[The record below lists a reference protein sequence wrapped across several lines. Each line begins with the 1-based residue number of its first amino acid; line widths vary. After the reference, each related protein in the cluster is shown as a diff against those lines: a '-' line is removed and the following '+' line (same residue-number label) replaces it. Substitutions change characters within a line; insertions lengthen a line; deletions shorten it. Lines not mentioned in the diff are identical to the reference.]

1 MKSYDNTI
9 KYYELLMYYKDT
21 AIYKKYSLPDG
32 FHFEFYKDGNMND
45 WINIH
50 IESGEFCAIEEGIMI
65 FHDFY
70 DTFIQELNKR
80 CIFKF
85 IFLSQ
90 SIFTAIPLT
99 RASIASIVRFS
110 QPVFSNILCM

>member
-21 AIYKKYSLPDG
+21 SIYKKYSLPDG
-32 FHFEFYKDGNMND
+32 FH
-45 WINIH
+45 
-50 IESGEFCAIEEGIMI
+50 
-65 FHDFY
+65 

-85 IFLSQ
+85 ILLSQ